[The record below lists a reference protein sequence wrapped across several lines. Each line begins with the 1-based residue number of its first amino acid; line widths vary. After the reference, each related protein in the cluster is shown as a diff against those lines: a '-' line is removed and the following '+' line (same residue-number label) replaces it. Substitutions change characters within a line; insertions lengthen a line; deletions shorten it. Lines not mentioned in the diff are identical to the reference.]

1 MCGICGIVGFDD
13 KNLLNKMCEAMVH
26 RGPDDS
32 GIYVD
37 SGIGLG
43 HRRLSI
49 IDLKTGHQPVHNE
62 DESVWIVFNGEIYN
76 FKELRKELENKGHRF
91 YTSTDTEVIVH
102 SYEEYGDCCAEKFNG
117 DFAFAIWDGSRKKL
131 FLARDPIGVKPLYYT
146 VLDGCL
152 LFSSEIKSLLQYREF
167 DKKLNYNALHRYLTF
182 QYSPGPETMIE
193 GIFKLQP
200 GHTLTYT
207 NGSPKISQ
215 YWDLNPSETINSE
228 SYICN
233 TLLKL
238 LKDSISRRL
247 MSDVPLGAYLSG
259 GLDSSVTVGL
269 MSEMVDEPVKT
280 FSVGFGAGE
289 PIDELKYAKI
299 VADHF
304 GTEHHEII
312 IQPDAFKQ
320 FPRIIW
326 HLDEPIS
333 DPAVI
338 PTYFLSG
345 YTKKYVT
352 VVLTGEGGDE
362 VFAGYEK
369 YKLNMKIERLA
380 RFYRKV
386 PSFISIPVVNAC
398 IMLSSEGSMLKRHL
412 QFILESGEK
421 DYNYIKSTQVF
432 SETDKENLYSD
443 SLKEPK
449 RDELVDVVRPHF
461 QKMRTQGFLAQMQYS
476 DIKTWLVDDLL
487 MKVDKTTM
495 AHGIEAR
502 VPLLDKDFVE
512 FSFGIPPYLKLNG
525 TTGKYIFRKLASTF
539 LPREIVERRKH
550 GFTVPIN
557 QWLDGELKDIVSQV
571 LSESSIHKEYFKYD
585 YINNMLNNKTS
596 KQDYSHKLW
605 ALLTFEIWHRLYMGN
620 DVIGLK
626 SPKAL

>member
-13 KNLLNKMCEAMVH
+13 KNLLNKMCDALIH

-32 GIYVD
+32 GIFVD
-37 SGIGLG
+37 SGVGLG

-62 DESVWIVFNGEIYN
+62 DESIWIVFNGEIYN
-76 FKELRKELENKGHRF
+76 FKELRKELEDKGHKF
-91 YTSTDTEVIVH
+91 YTYTDTEVIVH
-102 SYEEYGDCCAEKFNG
+102 SYEEYGDYCAEKFNG

-131 FLARDPIGVKPLYYT
+131 VLARDPIGVKPLYYT
-146 VLDGCL
+146 VLDGCF

-182 QYSPGPETMIE
+182 QYTPGPETMIE

-200 GHTLTYT
+200 GHILWYT
-207 NGSPKISQ
+207 NGLLKISQ

-259 GLDSSVTVGL
+259 GLDSSVIVGL

-280 FSVGFGAGE
+280 FSVGFGVGE
-289 PIDELKYAKI
+289 PVDELKYAKI
-299 VADHF
+299 VSDNF
-304 GTEHHEII
+304 GTEHREVII
-312 IQPDAFKQ
+312 RPDAFSRL
-320 FPRIIW
+320 PEIIW
-326 HLDEPIS
+326 HLDEPVS

-338 PTYFLSG
+338 PTYFLSE

-369 YKLNMKIERLA
+369 YKLNMNIERLA
-380 RFYRKV
+380 RFYRKI
-386 PSFISIPVVNAC
+386 PSFLSIPAVNAC
-398 IMLSSEGSMLKRHL
+398 KMLSPEESMVKRQC
-412 QFILESGEK
+412 QFILESGEA
-421 DYNYIKSTQVF
+421 DYNYVKSTQVF
-432 SETDKENLYSD
+432 SEADKDDLYSD
-443 SLKEPK
+443 SLRQLRK
-449 RDELVDVVRPHF
+449 DELVKVVRPHF
-461 QKMRTQGFLAQMQYS
+461 QKMHKQGFLAQMRYA
-476 DIKTWLVDDLL
+476 DIKTWLPDDLL

-495 AHGIEAR
+495 AHGVEAR
-502 VPLLDKDFVE
+502 VPLLDKEIVG
-512 FSFGIPPYLKLNG
+512 FSFGIPAGLKLNG
-525 TTGKYIFRKLASTF
+525 ATGKYIFRKLAGSF
-539 LPREIVERRKH
+539 LPKEITERRKH

-557 QWLDGELKDIVSQV
+557 QWLDGELKDIVSQM
-571 LSESSIHKEYFKYD
+571 LSESSVHREYFRYKY
-585 YINNMLNNKTS
+585 IQNMLTNKTS

-605 ALLTFEIWHRLYMGN
+605 ALLTFEIWHRLYIDN
-620 DVIGLK
+620 DMTGLK
-626 SPKAL
+626 PPKII

>member
-13 KNLLNKMCEAMVH
+13 ENLLNKMCEAMFY

-32 GIYVD
+32 GIFVD
-37 SGIGLG
+37 SLVGLG

-62 DESVWIVFNGEIYN
+62 DESIWIVFNGEIYN
-76 FKELRKELENKGHRF
+76 FKELRKELENRGHKF

-102 SYEEYGDCCAEKFNG
+102 SYEEYGDNCAEKFNG
-117 DFAFAIWDGSRKKL
+117 DFAFAIWDGDRKKL
-131 FLARDPIGVKPLYYT
+131 LLARDPIGVKPLYYT
-146 VLDGCL
+146 VCHGCL
-152 LFSSEIKSLLQYREF
+152 LFSSEIKSLLQYRDF

-182 QYSPGPETMIE
+182 QYTPGPETMIE

-200 GHTLTYT
+200 GHILTYIKESL
-207 NGSPKISQ
+207 NISQ
-215 YWDLNPSETINSE
+215 YWSIKSTEIINSE
-228 SYICN
+228 SYFCN
-233 TLLKL
+233 TLLML
-238 LKDSISRRL
+238 LKESIRRRL

-259 GLDSSVTVGL
+259 GLDSSAIVGL
-269 MSEMVDEPVKT
+269 MSEMMDKPVKT

-289 PIDELKYAKI
+289 PVDELKYAKI

-312 IQPDAFKQ
+312 IQPDAFKHLA
-320 FPRIIW
+320 RIIW

-338 PTYFLSG
+338 PTYFLSE

-369 YKLNMKIERLA
+369 YKLNKKIERMA
-380 RFYRKV
+380 SFYRKV

-398 IMLSSEGSMLKRHL
+398 IMLSPEGSTIKRKL

-432 SETDKENLYSD
+432 SETDKEELYSD
-443 SLKEPK
+443 SLREHKK
-449 RDELVDVVRPHF
+449 DGIVDVVRPHF
-461 QKMRTQGFLAQMQYS
+461 QKMRTQGFLSQMQYA

-502 VPLLDKDFVE
+502 VPLLDKEIVE
-512 FSFGIPPYLKLNG
+512 FSFNIPSDLKLKGN
-525 TTGKYIFRKLASTF
+525 TGKYVFRKLAGSF
-539 LPREIVERRKH
+539 LPREIIERRKH
-550 GFTVPIN
+550 GFNVPIN
-557 QWLDGELKDIVSQV
+557 QWLDGQLKDIVSQM
-571 LSESSIHKEYFKYD
+571 LSESNVHKEYFKYK
-585 YINNMLNNKTS
+585 YINNLLNNKTS
-596 KQDYSHKLW
+596 KMDYSYKLW
-605 ALLTFEIWHRLYMGN
+605 ALLTFEMWHRLYMDN
-620 DVIGLK
+620 DIVGTNLPRII
-626 SPKAL
+626 